1 MTGMA
6 IAPSHVRWFLS
17 ITFILGLLVAPQAW
31 LAGESQGAQ
40 AQAPAGAAIPGIRNF
55 TKVDPTIA
63 CGGALA
69 LEAFPALKQ
78 AGYKSVVNLRGAD
91 EPGANVE
98 EHRRAA
104 AAAGLTYIH
113 LPFTYAAP
121 DATKLDEFLKAVVKP
136 ENTPMM
142 LHCASGNRVSVFWAV
157 KRVMID
163 GWFLDKAMSELAA
176 LSMPFPPSLRTFML
190 DYLKSHGKG
199 QQ

>member
-1 MTGMA
+1 MAGMA
-6 IAPSHVRWFLS
+6 ITASRARWLLVS
-17 ITFILGLLVAPQAW
+17 TFILCLLVAPHAQP
-31 LAGESQGAQ
+31 GAS
-40 AQAPAGAAIPGIRNF
+40 APGVQDRPSASGAMPGVRGF

-63 CGGALA
+63 CGGALT

-78 AGYKSVVNLRGAD
+78 AGYKSVVNLRGGD

-98 EHRRAA
+98 EHRKAA
-104 AAAGLTYIH
+104 AAAGLTYLH

-121 DATKLDEFLKAVVKP
+121 DPAQLDEFLKAVVRP

-163 GWFLDKAMSELAA
+163 GWSLDKAMSELSA
-176 LSMPFPPSLRTFML
+176 LGMPFPPSLKPFML
-190 DYLKSHGKG
+190 DYLKAHGKLAP
-199 QQ
+199 